1 MLSCARGKSGLKA
14 PAMEALEPGPQNVV
28 TVEGILG
35 WKPGDLGLNLCSAP
49 NSLGNTLD
57 FLEIKGT
64 LEILVVPA

>member
-1 MLSCARGKSGLKA
+1 
-14 PAMEALEPGPQNVV
+14 MEALEPGPQNVV